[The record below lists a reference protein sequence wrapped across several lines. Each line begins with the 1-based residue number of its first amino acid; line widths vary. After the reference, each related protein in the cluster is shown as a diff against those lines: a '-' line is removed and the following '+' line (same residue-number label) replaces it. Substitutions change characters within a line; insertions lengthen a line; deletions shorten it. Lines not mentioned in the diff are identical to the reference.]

1 MSTYP
6 GAGTSSTGPGQADHP
21 INKVGAVTA
30 QRQQRPW
37 TASVATVH
45 RALAPLLPKRS
56 DYDGLARSWPRDLAA
71 GVTVGIVALPLA
83 LAFGVASGVG
93 AAPGLVTAVVAGA
106 VAAIF
111 GGSHLQV
118 SGPTGAMT
126 VVLVPLVA
134 THGSSVVYPV
144 ALLAGL
150 IVVAGALLRLGRLLA
165 YIPWPLVEGFTVGI
179 AIVIAA
185 QQMPSALGVHK
196 PHVENGAAAAAV
208 AVGDFVQSPHW
219 AVLGL
224 LALSVSLTALLPRL
238 HRSLPAS
245 LLAVVAV
252 TAVAELTGAKTALIG
267 SLPSALPTPS
277 LPDFGQVG
285 VLMGPAFIVAFLA
298 ALESLLSAK
307 VADGMGDTPRHDPD
321 RELFGQGLANIASG
335 LCGGMPA
342 TGAIARTAVNARA
355 GAHTRIAAVTHA
367 LVLAVI
373 VYAASGLVGRIPLV
387 ALAGVLFV
395 TAYRMVERHNVH
407 AVVTSTR
414 SDALVFSLTA
424 VGTVAFDLIKAVEA
438 GLVLAAILALTHLA
452 QTAQAV
458 PESLNS
464 DDVDGIDTD
473 AEHALLAQ
481 HVLTY
486 RLDGPLFFGASARF
500 LSELTATTD
509 VRIVILRL
517 STVAML
523 DATGARAL
531 GEIVT
536 QLADQDITVLLKGAS
551 PQHTRLLNAVGTL
564 APVLARGHVF
574 ADLPSAVAHAAKHL
588 ARDTHAG
595 APAAGQRSL
604 QLVAN
609 SPEQSPGRWLGQR
622 RRGGQ
627 QPAPPP
633 HTTADTHRN
642 NAG

>member
-1 MSTYP
+1 MSKQGGP
-6 GAGTSSTGPGQADHP
+6 GTSTVPGEGDHCTGRLGGVSTQRSPRLWTLSLATLRTALGQ
-21 INKVGAVTA
+21 
-30 QRQQRPW
+30 
-37 TASVATVH
+37 
-45 RALAPLLPKRS
+45 LLPKRS
-56 DYDGLARSWPRDLAA
+56 DYEGLARSWPRDLAA

-134 THGSSVVYPV
+134 TYGRSVVYPV

-150 IVVAGALLRLGRLLA
+150 IVIAGALLRLGRLLA
-165 YIPWPLVEGFTVGI
+165 YVPWPLVEGFTVGI

-185 QQMPSALGVHK
+185 QQMPSALGVNK
-196 PHVENGAAAAAV
+196 PHLDNAAAAAAL
-208 AVGDFVQSPHW
+208 AVGDFAQHPHW

-224 LALSVSLTALLPRL
+224 LAMSISVTGLLPRL

-245 LLAVVAV
+245 LLAVVVV
-252 TAVAELTGAKTALIG
+252 TAVTELTGAKTALIG
-267 SLPSALPTPS
+267 SLPSALPAPS

-285 VLMGPAFIVAFLA
+285 VLIGPAFIVAFLA

-355 GAHTRIAAVTHA
+355 GAHTRIAALTHA

-373 VYAASGLVGRIPLV
+373 IYAASGLVGKIPLV

-395 TAYRMVERHNVH
+395 TAYRMVERHNVL
-407 AVVTSTR
+407 AILTSTR
-414 SDALVFSLTA
+414 SDAFVFTLTA
-424 VGTVAFDLIKAVEA
+424 VGTVASDLIKAVEA
-438 GLVLAAILALTHLA
+438 GLVLAAILALTQLA
-452 QTAQAV
+452 RTAQAV
-458 PESLNS
+458 REPINIGDL
-464 DDVDGIDTD
+464 DGIDTD

-500 LSELTATTD
+500 LSELTAAAD
-509 VRIVILRL
+509 IRIVILRL
-517 STVAML
+517 SAVAML

-536 QLADQDITVLLKGAS
+536 QLADRNITVLFKGAS

-564 APVLARGHVF
+564 APVLAKGHVF
-574 ADLPSAVAHAAKHL
+574 EDLPSAIAHAGKHL
-588 ARDTHAG
+588 ARDRHAG
-595 APAAGQRSL
+595 APLTGPRPL
-604 QLVAN
+604 QLVSKA
-609 SPEQSPGRWLGQR
+609 PERFPGHLLGHR
-622 RRGGQ
+622 RQ
-627 QPAPPP
+627 DADQLAVAPGTAA
-633 HTTADTHRN
+633 HTQRN
-642 NAG
+642 NTA